1 MTPALGP
8 ARRLAIAVL
17 LLVAVD
23 RLEPGFLSRL
33 ETARYEDPTTDFRF
47 ENSDLF
53 GVAPLVDYLRENPRG
68 RQPRVMFLG
77 NSVTY
82 GYALSVNEA
91 VPAQFQQLVPSHK
104 VFNVGVN
111 AFEAGSAY
119 LVANSAIGA
128 IDEAYLLSRTY
139 PVANP
144 LMAKLVDVEPADRT
158 TFHLPAPAGALET
171 RLARV
176 LGSWRLYRDSYRLQA
191 ALFGTSS
198 RQFIYL
204 NKSRFARA
212 LIAPLRA
219 QEPPAATRPAIAA
232 TTPLADVMPSPQR
245 IAALRQAGPPLVW
258 AFADLFASHGKT
270 LVLLQLPGYA
280 EWLPEADL
288 ADFNRAGYPH
298 VRIVRLQIPTEWM
311 FDNVHVTAD
320 GARAVANVLADER
333 RQFRDRPR

>member
-1 MTPALGP
+1 VTPALRP
-8 ARRLAIAVL
+8 ARRLAVAVL

-23 RLEPGFLSRL
+23 QVEPRILSSL

-53 GVAPLVDYLRENPRG
+53 GVAPLVDYLQEHPRG

-82 GYALSVNEA
+82 GYALDVKDA
-91 VPAQFQQLVPSHK
+91 VPAQFQQLLPSHK

-119 LVANSAIGA
+119 LVAKAAIGS

-144 LMAKLVDVEPADRT
+144 LMAKLVDVEPADRAA
-158 TFHLPAPAGALET
+158 FALAEPPG
-171 RLARV
+171 RLDQLLVRT
-176 LGSWRLYRDSYRLQA
+176 LSSWRLYRDSYRLQA

-212 LIAPLRA
+212 VIAPLRA
-219 QEPPAATRPAIAA
+219 QEPTATTGPAIEA
-232 TTPLADVMPSPQR
+232 TTPLAPAMPPPSR
-245 IAALRQAGPPLVW
+245 IAALRAAGPPLVW
-258 AFADLFASHGKT
+258 QFADLFARHGRT
-270 LVLLQLPGYA
+270 LALLQLPGYA
-280 EWLPEADL
+280 EWLPEAEL
-288 ADFNRAGYPH
+288 ADFNRVAHPH
-298 VRIVRLQIPTEWM
+298 VRIVRLRIPTEWM

-320 GARAVANVLADER
+320 GARAVAQVLAQER
-333 RQFRDRPR
+333 RRFLDQPR